1 MKGVRRS
8 GKRHSRM
15 VIYGDHRWV
24 CAMFMRG
31 RGKVSTREW
40 GEGNNPPVLYFNG
53 EVRRE
58 SSHVDDGVLV

>member
-1 MKGVRRS
+1 
-8 GKRHSRM
+8 
-15 VIYGDHRWV
+15 
-24 CAMFMRG
+24 MFMRG